1 MRLVRM
7 AAGVCALM
15 LGVEGCAGPV
25 ERWIVDTRVNQ
36 GAAAQDRGNLHESLL
51 AYRLALRVAPSN
63 PQARSGFSSVSIE
76 IADNDYKHARFDDAL
91 ATLNAA
97 VEYDPGSVRVEA
109 LRSQI
114 EQAKLKREIVI
125 SNYPTYSSAGAQIA
139 KSYVSLEE
147 SNAAILHSL
156 RRFNY
161 SYDTSDLTKAIQQS
175 YELNLEVAKNTNRLI
190 AYRQLVESGVPE
202 AAKGQQ
208 TLAPAASLL
217 PLP

>member
-1 MRLVRM
+1 MRIIQM
-7 AAGVCALM
+7 AACVCALI
-15 LGVEGCAGPV
+15 LGMEGCAGSV
-25 ERWIVDTRVNQ
+25 ERWIVNTRVNQ
-36 GAAAQDRGNLHESLL
+36 GASALDRGNLHESLL
-51 AYRLALRVAPSN
+51 AYQLALRVGPN
-63 PQARSGFSSVSIE
+63 DPRARAGFSAVSME
-76 IADNDYKHARFDDAL
+76 IADNDYKHAHFDDAL

-97 VEYDPGSVRVEA
+97 AKYDPGSVRVEA

-114 EQAKLKREIVI
+114 EQAKLKREIVV

-139 KSYVSLEE
+139 KAYISLAE
-147 SNAAILHSL
+147 SNAALLHSL
-156 RRFNY
+156 KRFNY
-161 SYDTSDLTKAIQQS
+161 SYDTNDLTKAIQQS

-208 TLAPAASLL
+208 SLMPAASLL